1 MVHERDKFP
10 GTSMDGGNQETILTW
25 MGISSL
31 IIALFSLIGLIL
43 SAALGK
49 ASFLIVSLVGGT
61 LGLVT
66 MKISE
71 KFELKR
77 PHVVAVVGFFL
88 NVLFVAIGIILLIF
102 AKEARIV

>member
-1 MVHERDKFP
+1 MVHEQDKFP

-25 MGISSL
+25 MGIGSL
-31 IIALFSLIGLIL
+31 FIALFSLLGLIL

-49 ASFLIVSLVGGT
+49 TNFLIISVIGAG
-61 LGLVT
+61 LGLAT

-71 KFELKR
+71 KYELKR

-88 NVLFVAIGIILLIF
+88 NILFVAIGFLLLIF
-102 AKEARIV
+102 VKEATII